1 MMFRSAASLLLLAS
15 PLGVAADKGM
25 AAKTVLLR
33 GKAMLDQQN
42 PIPPTVLE
50 CLMNPDETSCNSAT
64 DEDGKPCDWCNTLV
78 GIGAC
83 MSEEAAELAKEF
95 QPLFMCDGD
104 ANEIMSG
111 VEPDVQECLE
121 NTDSDSCDQDSA
133 CDWCTTP
140 FNADLGACLTNDL
153 ADKAKQFQPLVTC
166 DGSSNMNSAT
176 TTVRDDPDDLLD
188 CIQQADEDSCNG
200 TVDEDGNNC
209 SWCSTAIGGIGACLS
224 STYADMA
231 KQFQPLVT
239 CDGETVED
247 VKDDPDDLLDCIQ
260 QADEDSCNGTVDE
273 DGNNCSWCS
282 TAIGGFGACLS
293 STYADMTKQFQPLI
307 TCDGETMMDAD
318 MPAVEG
324 PYDPMCTVAGLTSG
338 GKSGCVSAVDMDEA
352 ACVWCTVPYEADK
365 GLCLNQD
372 QANYAQMWMDCTD
385 PAVVEI
391 EEVETEVSMYQ
402 LMEDEK
408 EEEKE
413 ESNHVEDAK
422 FASW

>member
-166 DGSSNMNSAT
+166 DGSSNMRPEVLRWSLSTSSNISILRYIRKENGRSNPLPRPTPLSLEDTLDQPSAY
-176 TTVRDDPDDLLD
+176 P
-188 CIQQADEDSCNG
+188 
-200 TVDEDGNNC
+200 C
-209 SWCSTAIGGIGACLS
+209 SWR
-224 STYADMA
+224 
-231 KQFQPLVT
+231 K
-239 CDGETVED
+239 
-247 VKDDPDDLLDCIQ
+247 
-260 QADEDSCNGTVDE
+260 
-273 DGNNCSWCS
+273 
-282 TAIGGFGACLS
+282 
-293 STYADMTKQFQPLI
+293 
-307 TCDGETMMDAD
+307 
-318 MPAVEG
+318 
-324 PYDPMCTVAGLTSG
+324 
-338 GKSGCVSAVDMDEA
+338 
-352 ACVWCTVPYEADK
+352 
-365 GLCLNQD
+365 
-372 QANYAQMWMDCTD
+372 
-385 PAVVEI
+385 
-391 EEVETEVSMYQ
+391 
-402 LMEDEK
+402 
-408 EEEKE
+408 
-413 ESNHVEDAK
+413 
-422 FASW
+422 